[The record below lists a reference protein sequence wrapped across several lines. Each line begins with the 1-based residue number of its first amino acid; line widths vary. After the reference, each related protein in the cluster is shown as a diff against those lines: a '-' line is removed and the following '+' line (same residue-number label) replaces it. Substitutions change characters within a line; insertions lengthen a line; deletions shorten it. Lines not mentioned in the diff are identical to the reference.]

1 MTSLHVLDVLQTV
14 LASAPS
20 GDGGGK
26 AVFPMVVL
34 GLIMV
39 ATYALIAFEV
49 LHKSLAAMLGAIA
62 AVIAALSFGLFRAPE
77 GSTRPFDHVHDII
90 GHEVGIIG
98 VLVGTSILVDVASRS
113 GLFHF
118 VAVKIV
124 KRTAGEPSRLFFFI
138 TVLTVLFVTFLT
150 IAPGSLIVVSLALVV
165 TKSLDIDP
173 KPYVMTVAISAN
185 SGALVTLASGICTL
199 MLATASGLPYLSFFR
214 VTTPM
219 AILSVIVV
227 YFMLK
232 KFYGHLLVA
241 KGTPEERAEVVAS
254 FDEWALVKDRRV
266 FYRSAGIL
274 VLTIV
279 GFALAG
285 TVNIGLDFIAICG
298 GMMALFFSGNDPE
311 DAIKMVKW
319 PVILFFVG
327 LFIVIGAVEA
337 SGLLNALASGLISVS
352 GGNQTAAML
361 IVALFALATSGVV
374 DNIPIAATL
383 IPVVRTLQAQGLDAD
398 PLWWAL
404 IMAANLGGNSTPV
417 GSISSVIALSALE
430 KERKI
435 KIGWGEFIKVGGSIM
450 AVQTVLIVLYLLVFD
465 KLNLWPSR

>member
-1 MTSLHVLDVLQTV
+1 MSSSHVFDVLHTV

-20 GDGGGK
+20 GGGGDK
-26 AVFPMVVL
+26 AVLPMVVL
-34 GLIMV
+34 GVIML

-62 AVIAALSFGLFRAPE
+62 AVIAALSFGLFHAPE
-77 GSTRPFDHVHDII
+77 GSSRPFDQVHEII
-90 GHEVGIIG
+90 GHEIGIIG

-124 KRTAGEPSRLFFFI
+124 KMTAGDPHKLFFWI
-138 TVLTVLFVTFLT
+138 TALTVLFVTFLT
-150 IAPGSLIVVSLALVV
+150 IAPGTLIVVSLALVV

-173 KPYVMTVAISAN
+173 KPYVMAVAISAN
-185 SGALVTLASGICTL
+185 SGALMTLASGICTL
-199 MLATASGLPYLSFFR
+199 MLATASGLPYVSFFR

-219 AILSVIVV
+219 ALLSAVVVFFVI
-227 YFMLK
+227 K
-232 KFYGHLLVA
+232 KFYGGLLVA
-241 KGTPEERAEVVAS
+241 KGTLEERAEVVAS

-266 FYRSAGIL
+266 FYRSAAIL
-274 VLTIV
+274 VATIV

-285 TVNIGLDFIAICG
+285 TFKIGLDFIAMCG
-298 GMMALFFSGNDPE
+298 GMMALFLSGNDPE

-337 SGLLNALASGLISVS
+337 SGLLSMLASGLISLS

-361 IVALFALATSGVV
+361 IIAVFALSTSGVV

-383 IPVVRTLQAQGLDAD
+383 IPVVRTLQAQGLEPD
-398 PLWWAL
+398 PIWWAL

-417 GSISSVIALSALE
+417 GSVSSVIALSALE

-435 KIGWGEFIKVGGSIM
+435 KVGWGEFMKVGGLIT
-450 AVQTVLIVLYLLVFD
+450 AIQTVLVLGYLVLFD
-465 KLNLWPSR
+465 KLNLWPTR